1 MLIRIG
7 EVCADVV
14 IVDISLGRTEGV
26 YTCRATWVM
35 LASQVNVS
43 MRVHRLEPDVSQ
55 GVVGEWTK
63 EIVVPLFGICVNKER
78 VIREMIVEINYV
90 GEIGW

>member
-1 MLIRIG
+1 M
-7 EVCADVV
+7 

-63 EIVVPLFGICVNKER
+63 EIVVPLFGICVHKER